1 MSDRRVF
8 VNCEKCG
15 KRLIERLPNGMWRFI
30 FGKGEDR
37 TDPPVELLIHGKEN
51 AEIADLLFISKR
63 TVETHRSRILSKLN
77 CKSLSEVI
85 VKYYKNS
92 N

>member
-1 MSDRRVF
+1 MSDKRVF

-37 TDPPVELLIHGKEN
+37 TDPPVELLIHGNLQIKCLRRSCGHKNILNFFPTFQKE
-51 AEIADLLFISKR
+51 D
-63 TVETHRSRILSKLN
+63 
-77 CKSLSEVI
+77 
-85 VKYYKNS
+85 
-92 N
+92 